1 MNTYGK
7 SYIHLSKYIYIS
19 SSPLNSKATQ
29 LLGGK
34 MKQLFFITALFFSFN
49 IFAQSNIREEMKSR
63 ENLKQ
68 EDLSMVFMTP
78 KDKNCFDL
86 SNKNFEKLY
95 NNKFGGKW
103 TDKNQSSY
111 RVTSLPLAVK
121 PTIIHNQDGSKT
133 YRYDNINGASN
144 KYHHVLGKDNLEAIF
159 TFKEQKLKKISYS
172 FYNKGDAKKL
182 KTLKSIVTETQD
194 FVKLLSSKLDV
205 LFKKKTTTIRL
216 QKKVNFYAFVDE
228 ILYNVE
234 VAYTKKAVEYLNFT
248 IEDRRSVLGTSLDS
262 VDKKTVLRAKDLPA
276 KVKRDDNGDIW
287 IDSVPMVDQGQK
299 GYCASAT
306 TARILQY
313 YGRDMDQHQVAQ
325 ISGGTKN
332 GTKPE
337 DLKDA
342 VRRIRSKLKLTMDII
357 YDMDKQGKSV
367 LREVGKYAKKN
378 GVKMYYNKVYYA
390 QMSNKDVYKDASIAT
405 RYYRSYK
412 EDIIEAIDK
421 GIPLAWAL
429 MLGLYPEDGKTPQTG
444 GGHMRTIIGYNKE
457 KDSIIFTDTWG
468 AGHEKK
474 YMKFDDSFAASWVV
488 WKISPK

>member
-1 MNTYGK
+1 MITTLF
-7 SYIHLSKYIYIS
+7 LS
-19 SSPLNSKATQ
+19 LN
-29 LLGGK
+29 L
-34 MKQLFFITALFFSFN
+34 
-49 IFAQSNIREEMKSR
+49 FAQRDIREEMKSR
-63 ENLKQ
+63 ENMKQ
-68 EDLSMVFMTP
+68 EDLSIVFISP
-78 KDKNCFDL
+78 KEQNCFDL
-86 SNKNFEKLY
+86 SPDKFGKLY
-95 NNKFGGKW
+95 NNKFGGQW

-111 RVTSLPLAVK
+111 RVTTLPLVVQ
-121 PTIIHNQDGSKT
+121 PTIQINQNGSKS
-133 YRYDNINGASN
+133 YHYSNINGQSN
-144 KYHHVLGKDNLEAIF
+144 KHHNVLGKDNIEAIF
-159 TFKEQKLKKISYS
+159 SFKDDKLKKISYS
-172 FYNKGDAKKL
+172 FYNKGDAKKIKVL
-182 KTLKSIVTETQD
+182 KTIVAETND
-194 FVKLLSSKLDV
+194 FVKLLSAKLDV
-205 LFKKKTTTIRL
+205 LFKKKNTTIRL
-216 QKKVNFYAFVDE
+216 KKKVNFYAFVDK

-234 VAYTKKAVEYLNFT
+234 VAYTKKSVEYLNFT
-248 IEDRRSVLGTSLDS
+248 IEDRRAVVGTSFDS
-262 VDKKTVLRAKDLPA
+262 VDKKALLKAKDLPA
-276 KVKRDDNGDIW
+276 KVKHDDNGDVW

-325 ISGGTKN
+325 ISGGNKN
-332 GTKPE
+332 GTKPD

-378 GVKMYYNKVYYA
+378 GIKMYYNKVYYA
-390 QMSNKDVYKDASIAT
+390 QMSNKDIYKDASIAT
-405 RYYRSYK
+405 RYYKNYK
-412 EDIIEAIDK
+412 EDIIEAIDE